1 MTQSRRKIATLH
13 GQARRIAAILLQEVR
28 KTVIVGAARPGTAH
42 LDHKADWEMPCLQ
55 HLRCRCWHP
64 TLIAHS
70 GFPDCAASVQ
80 LLVGSQAGGASPVWR
95 LHA

>member
-1 MTQSRRKIATLH
+1 MVRHVGLLPYCCRKYARQSLLELLGRAQLTLITKQTGKCH
-13 GQARRIAAILLQEVR
+13 ACNIYAAGVDIL
-28 KTVIVGAARPGTAH
+28 
-42 LDHKADWEMPCLQ
+42 
-55 HLRCRCWHP
+55 

>member
-55 HLRCRCWHP
+55 HLRCSC
-64 TLIAHS
+64 
-70 GFPDCAASVQ
+70 
-80 LLVGSQAGGASPVWR
+80 
-95 LHA
+95 